1 MKNST
6 LLFSFG
12 CSGILNY
19 ISHVEE
25 NGLKRDFSRKNH
37 LQNGRNSFEE
47 ISKKKYILSNFL
59 ILVLLFLF
67 TNFLYAQQ
75 PACNLKG
82 ILESKKSNDGGRDF
96 TITPD
101 THNATPGTIYKWEF
115 ISNTSGAT
123 FISESNSPTLK
134 VKPGDINGEMNIRLT
149 LINPA
154 SPNRTRKSCSCTK
167 SISIG
172 NL

>member
-37 LQNGRNSFEE
+37 LQNSRNSYEE
-47 ISKKKYILSNFL
+47 ISKKKNIASNF
-59 ILVLLFLF
+59 IMVAFLFLF

-82 ILESKKSNDGGRDF
+82 ILESKKSIDGGGNL

-101 THNATPGTIYKWEF
+101 IHNATPATIYKWEF

-123 FISESNSPTLK
+123 FISKDNSPILT
-134 VKPGDINGEMNIRLT
+134 VKPGDINGEVNIRLT
-149 LINPA
+149 LTNPA
-154 SPNRTRKSCSCTK
+154 SANRPSKSCTCTK